1 MESHISY
8 ETEQAARELA
18 KRFIRPYVTRGD
30 SFESLKASHMGMG
43 CTGESVCIGGRMNE
57 KCYTTDFIIVS
68 HVGGKTA
75 NVAFKLRDVF
85 REILGEVKSAEAVDD
100 FHLEPG

>member
-1 MESHISY
+1 MESHITY
-8 ETEQAARELA
+8 EIEQAARGLA

-30 SFESLKASHMGMG
+30 SFESLKASHMGMM
-43 CTGESVCIGGRMNE
+43 CSGESVCIGGRMDE

-68 HVGGKTA
+68 RVGGQTA
-75 NVAFKLRDVF
+75 NVSFKLRNIY
-85 REILGEVKSAEAVDD
+85 REVEGEIKSFEAVDD

>member
-1 MESHISY
+1 MDSHEQY
-8 ETEQAARELA
+8 EIEQTARALA

-75 NVAFKLRDVF
+75 NVAFKLRDIC
-85 REILGEVKSAEAVDD
+85 REVLGEIKSAEAVED

>member
-1 MESHISY
+1 MESHSTY
-8 ETEQAARELA
+8 EIEQAARELA
-18 KRFIRPYVTRGD
+18 KRFIRPYVARGD

-43 CTGESVCIGGRMNE
+43 CTGESVCIGGRKDE

-75 NVAFKLRDVF
+75 NIAFKLRDIF
-85 REILGEVKSAEAVDD
+85 REVLGEIKSAEAVED

>member
-1 MESHISY
+1 MDSHEQY
-8 ETEQAARELA
+8 ELEQAARELA

-30 SFESLKASHMGMG
+30 SFESLKASHMGMM
-43 CTGESVCIGGRMNE
+43 CSVESVCIGGRMDE

-68 HVGGKTA
+68 RVGGQTA
-75 NVAFKLRDVF
+75 NFVFKLRNIY
-85 REILGEVKSAEAVDD
+85 REVEGEIQSAEAVDD

>member
-1 MESHISY
+1 MDSQITY
-8 ETEQAARELA
+8 EIEQAARELA
-18 KRFIRPYVTRGD
+18 KRFIRSYVKRGD

-43 CTGESVCIGGRMNE
+43 CTGESVRIGGRMNE

-68 HVGGKTA
+68 CVGGKTA
-75 NVAFKLRDVF
+75 NVAFKLRDIF
-85 REILGEVKSAEAVDD
+85 REVEGEIKSAEAVED

>member
-8 ETEQAARELA
+8 ELEQAARELA

-30 SFESLKASHMGMG
+30 SFESLKASHMGMI
-43 CTGESVCIGGRMNE
+43 CTEESVCIGGWMNG
-57 KCYTTDFIIVS
+57 KSYTTDFMLVS
-68 HVGGKTA
+68 HVGGQTA
-75 NVAFKLRDVF
+75 NVALKLRDIF
-85 REILGEVKSAEAVDD
+85 REVLGEVKSAEAVEE

>member
-18 KRFIRPYVTRGD
+18 KRFIRPYVARGD
-30 SFESLKASHMGMG
+30 SFENLKASHMGML
-43 CTGESVCIGGRMNE
+43 CSDESVCIGGWMDGKSYN
-57 KCYTTDFIIVS
+57 TDFILVS
-68 HVGGKTA
+68 KA
-75 NVAFKLRDVF
+75 NGQSANLAFKLRNIYHEVEG
-85 REILGEVKSAEAVDD
+85 EIKSAESVED